1 MLDIADFSIHDKL
14 VKILALKASPMFT
27 LRNKFS
33 SLPPSMPQLH
43 KKIIS
48 ILLAIG
54 VSGLSGLTTQAWSK
68 PAQTNK
74 TTATKK
80 TTTSQTPADK
90 NKKSKKDD
98 AGKSS
103 AQRKAAETTSQ
114 IAKNKTKLKTAKARD
129 NDADIRNPQRIQ
141 KNLANA
147 AQKNA
152 RPLTK
157 AQKLAAEKQ
166 AKLAAAEQARQ
177 ERLEAAQAMRL
188 ATAKRERQEAS
199 RQQQLARQKQLVAE
213 AETVPLVKKTAAQEE
228 DLIAL
233 QVAKSEAASAPSV
246 VSSSPA
252 AIVSTAPVSEAQP
265 QPQISSAPT
274 GVASESISVKEP
286 AVVAQS
292 SPVVTSAPA
301 TTISEPVTT
310 ATSIP
315 AERKTADSAIIRASA
330 PAREVYRPSQRLSV
344 IQPGDAPEL
353 YSNVAFVM
361 DQNTGQVLL
370 NKNGHLTAP
379 IASITK
385 LMTAVITMDANLP
398 MDELITITSAD
409 VDRVK
414 RSSSRLAVGSTLS
427 RQELLHL
434 ALMSSENRAAHALG
448 RTYPGG
454 LTEAVRAMN
463 MRALMLG
470 MRDTRYVEPT
480 GLSSA
485 NQSSAHDLAQLVKA
499 VYHYPLIRNYTTYPG
514 SRFPVLGQMTNYNNT
529 NRLVYSD
536 NWNIGLQKTGYISE
550 AGRCVVMQSHIGGR
564 NIIIVLLDSNNSNRR
579 AEDAEAIR
587 YWVQN
592 GISPSPAPNDAQIV
606 AQLSALH

>member
-1 MLDIADFSIHDKL
+1 MLDIADFSINDKL
-14 VKILALKASPMFT
+14 VNILALKASPMFT

-33 SLPPSMPQLH
+33 SFPSSMPQLH

-48 ILLAIG
+48 LLLAIG
-54 VSGLSGLTTQAWSK
+54 ISGLSGLTTQAWSK
-68 PAQTNK
+68 PAQTTK
-74 TTATKK
+74 ATATKK
-80 TTTSQTPADK
+80 TAVSQAPADK
-90 NKKSKKDD
+90 KKTNKKDD

-114 IAKNKTKLKTAKARD
+114 IAKNKTKLKTAKSRD
-129 NDADIRNPQRIQ
+129 SDADIRRPQRTQ

-147 AQKNA
+147 TQKNT

-177 ERLEAAQAMRL
+177 ERLEAAQALRL
-188 ATAKRERQEAS
+188 DAAKRERQEIS
-199 RQQQLARQKQLVAE
+199 RQQQLVRQKQLAAE
-213 AETVPLVKKTAAQEE
+213 TDTVPLVKKTAAQEE

-233 QVAKSEAASAPSV
+233 QLAKSEAASALSAASP
-246 VSSSPA
+246 SPA
-252 AIVSTAPVSEAQP
+252 ATASTAPVSEAQP
-265 QPQISSAPT
+265 QVNPEPT
-274 GVASESISVKEP
+274 GVASGTISVKEST
-286 AVVAQS
+286 VVAQS
-292 SPVVTSAPA
+292 SPAVTPAPA
-301 TTISEPVTT
+301 ATISEPVTT
-310 ATSIP
+310 AASVP
-315 AERKTADSAIIRASA
+315 AERKTANPAIIRTSA
-330 PAREVYRPSQRLSV
+330 PAREAYRPSQRLNV
-344 IQPGDAPEL
+344 IQPGSAPEL

-398 MDELITITSAD
+398 MDELITITSED

-499 VYHYPLIRNYTTYPG
+499 AYHYPLIRNYTTYPG

-592 GISPSPAPNDAQIV
+592 GISPSPAPNDAKIV